1 MAVGGGRRRAGA
13 EAFFEALPAFGVVEV
28 ASLAQRAAGV
38 SLADG
43 AVASTVVGVFLD
55 DVARG
60 GVGQFDQAVPGV
72 VFGGVCFGRV
82 VSLRD
87 GRHVAVGVIRGSRPS
102 GAGRGSDGR
111 DRVDLARRSSLLQV
125 PRSIAVVVL
134 LELTPVTGG
143 VEAPVLLE
151 LQRGDAAA
159 AERASFGV
167 GQAVERVVGVF
178 LIPEVIRHRRR
189 HEVLPSQSIAD
200 SVVGVL
206 DSFDVR
212 CRRGR
217 ILPPVAVDD
226 PAKAVQAGVDVAG
239 IGIGPAVRQHVLD
252 VRLRIVHTR
261 LPDRSTPSVRPD
273 GRRHKSRPLVETYA
287 CKKQFIGYAAL
298 VKNDVNSGP
307 AFEFI

>member
-1 MAVGGGRRRAGA
+1 M
-13 EAFFEALPAFGVVEV
+13 PAFGVVEV

-43 AVASTVVGVFLD
+43 AVAATVVGVFLD
-55 DVARG
+55 DVAG
-60 GVGQFDQAVPGV
+60 GGIGQFDEAVPGV

-87 GRHVAVGVIRGSRPS
+87 GRHVAVGVIRGSRP
-102 GAGRGSDGR
+102 GRSRGRSDGG

-134 LELTPVTGG
+134 LELTPVAGG

-159 AERASFGV
+159 AERASLGV

-178 LIPEVIRHRRR
+178 LIPDVIRRIGR
-189 HEVLPSQSIAD
+189 HEVLPSQPIAD

-226 PAKAVQAGVDVAG
+226 SAKAVQTGVDVAG
-239 IGIGPAVRQHVLD
+239 IGIGPASRQHVLD

-261 LPDRSTPSVRPD
+261 LPDRSTLSVRPD
-273 GRRHKSRPLVETYA
+273 DRRHKLLFLVETYA
-287 CKKQFIGYAAL
+287 CKKQFIGYAVL

-307 AFEFI
+307 AFELI